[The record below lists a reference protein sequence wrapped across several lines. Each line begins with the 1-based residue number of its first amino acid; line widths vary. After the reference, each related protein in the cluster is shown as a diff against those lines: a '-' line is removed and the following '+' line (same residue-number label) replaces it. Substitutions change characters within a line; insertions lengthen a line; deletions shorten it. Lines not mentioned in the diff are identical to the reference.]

1 MIRRIL
7 YMTAIV
13 ALSSCCTKK
22 NCNGV
27 VAGSKPADIKQEI
40 VAIDEEEPM
49 GNSTFWGELLGR
61 ACKESTKENICLS
74 PLSAQFAMAMVANG
88 AEGKTQKEIYSTMQL
103 GDDINSHFRKL
114 MDVPNE
120 QSKLEIASSIWINEK
135 LDVKEQFIATNKENF
150 DALVERIKF
159 DDHAVGRI
167 NGWCKENT
175 NGRIPSI
182 IDKVKADDM
191 MYLIN
196 AIYFKA
202 KWQEPFARHNTT
214 KKKFTTEKGEEVEVD
229 MMMQR
234 NSAAYYKDEILAI
247 TSKSY
252 NGRYSMLLVLP
263 NEGVTCSQAA
273 RHLAENYSTYIKE
286 MDRCDVMLSLPKFK
300 TNFFTSLKPMLT
312 EMGIKRAFSKN
323 AQFGGISDKPLLI
336 SDVMQ
341 KTFISVDEEGTEAA
355 AVTSVMVGLLSAARP
370 DKVEIITFDRPFIY
384 AIIDKYSN
392 EVLFTGKVGDPTKE

>member
-22 NCNGV
+22 NSSGV

-40 VAIDEEEPM
+40 VAIDEEEPVD
-49 GNSTFWGELLGR
+49 NSTFWGELLGR

-88 AEGKTQKEIYSTMQL
+88 AEGETQKEIYSTMQL

-114 MDVPNE
+114 MDVPSE
-120 QSKLEIASSIWINEK
+120 QSKLEIANSIWINEK
-135 LDVKEQFIATNKENF
+135 LDVREQFIATNKENF

-273 RHLAENYSTYIKE
+273 RHLAGNYSTYIKE

-312 EMGIKRAFSKN
+312 GMGIKSAFSKN

-341 KTFISVDEEGTEAA
+341 KTFVSVDEEGTEAA

-370 DKVEIITFDRPFIY
+370 DKVEIMTFDRPFIY